1 MRLVHLIPVIT
12 HSLAAGLPLAWSAV
26 SQGLPSLW
34 LLPLAIVAGNLPDI
48 DTSYS
53 HIGRLVLP
61 LSRRIERRWGHRT
74 ITHSLLA
81 LGAVTLATWLV
92 SGYIPWLWPW
102 LPLFYTSHL
111 ILDMLVGQMGVP
123 LFWPWKVRFTLFG
136 GRIRGG
142 SVGEQWLAAVLAAT
156 IVLIIYAGDWDPAYQ
171 LHQMTGAV
179 RFALVDYREWQGMY
193 RVYAE
198 VDGTWNATGQRVD
211 GALYEIVAVEG
222 ETLQL
227 SDGQRT
233 FSAGTS
239 NQEMYLRRVVA
250 MQGERIG
257 PVVAETPVSIPT
269 PVVVTIRVP
278 HVFDPET
285 EILVKPGDVV
295 EKGQKLAEL
304 RTWRSR
310 QARGQ
315 VDEADVVPAP
325 VPRPTVSATPEPTG
339 ETVTAP
345 GLERAWA
352 ELELARSLATRAAA
366 APSVEEIDRVCMKAE
381 TMRRQLWRDQIA
393 RDMAKAQAIAWEA
406 IHVMEID
413 LDVLEGDIATADAEC
428 AAIRERQHAANPD
441 DLAVAAA
448 QLRLAEVEY
457 RAALVA
463 LTPTATRTPT
473 PSRTPTPTR
482 TPTATKTPR
491 PTPEAEILALVAGTV
506 AEVRVAS
513 VIGNEATVE
522 IVIQV
527 AEIP

>member
-1 MRLVHLIPVIT
+1 
-12 HSLAAGLPLAWSAV
+12 
-26 SQGLPSLW
+26 
-34 LLPLAIVAGNLPDI
+34 
-48 DTSYS
+48 
-53 HIGRLVLP
+53 
-61 LSRRIERRWGHRT
+61 
-74 ITHSLLA
+74 
-81 LGAVTLATWLV
+81 
-92 SGYIPWLWPW
+92 
-102 LPLFYTSHL
+102 
-111 ILDMLVGQMGVP
+111 
-123 LFWPWKVRFTLFG
+123 
-136 GRIRGG
+136 
-142 SVGEQWLAAVLAAT
+142 
-156 IVLIIYAGDWDPAYQ
+156 
-171 LHQMTGAV
+171 
-179 RFALVDYREWQGMY
+179 MY

-211 GALYEIVAVEG
+211 GTLYEIVAVEG

-239 NQEMYLRRVVA
+239 DQEMYLRRVVA
-250 MQGERIG
+250 RRGERIG
-257 PVVAETPVSIPT
+257 PVVSETPVSIPT
-269 PVVVTIRVP
+269 PVMVTIRVP

-304 RTWRSR
+304 RIWRSR
-310 QARGQ
+310 QIQDQ
-315 VDEADVVPAP
+315 VAEVIATPAP
-325 VPRPTVSATPEPTG
+325 VPKPTPTASATPEVTG
-339 ETVTAP
+339 ETVVLP

-366 APSVEEIDRVCMKAE
+366 PPSVEEIDRVCLKAE

-413 LDVLEGDIATADAEC
+413 LDILEGDIATADAEC
-428 AAIRERQHAANPD
+428 AAIRERQYAANPD

-457 RAALVA
+457 RTALVA

-527 AEIP
+527 AETP